1 MDKIGARSDNAT
13 YICAMR
19 TSLSF
24 AAVALTFV
32 GGCRQTDRDAAAN
45 NPVKWTISPAVT
57 ELRTD
62 YAAPVNLAATIDKG
76 WYIYSITQKPGGP
89 TPMTVSVAPSPP
101 FSIEGGVTA
110 PAPVVVF
117 DKEFNINT
125 ERYEGAPSF
134 VVPVA
139 AKIAA
144 GAQPQTLDIKVRFQ
158 ACNETMCLPAHT
170 VTLTNRVQVAVR

>member
-1 MDKIGARSDNAT
+1 M
-13 YICAMR
+13 
-19 TSLSF
+19 
-24 AAVALTFV
+24 AALAVI
-32 GGCRQTDRDAAAN
+32 GGCKPADDQAAAN
-45 NPVKWTISPAVT
+45 SPVRWTISPPVT
-57 ELRTD
+57 VLRTD
-62 YAAPVNLAATIDKG
+62 YAVPVNLSATIDNG
-76 WYIYSITQKPGGP
+76 WYIYSVTQKAGGP
-89 TPMTVSVAPSPP
+89 TPMTVTVAPSPP

-139 AKIAA
+139 AKIAT
-144 GAQPQTLDIKVRFQ
+144 GAVPQALDVKVRFQ

-170 VTLTNRVQVAVR
+170 VTLTNHVQVAVH

>member
-1 MDKIGARSDNAT
+1 M
-13 YICAMR
+13 
-19 TSLSF
+19 
-24 AAVALTFV
+24 AALAVI
-32 GGCRQTDRDAAAN
+32 GGCKPADDQAAAN
-45 NPVKWTISPAVT
+45 SPVRWTISPPVT
-57 ELRTD
+57 VLRTD
-62 YAAPVNLAATIDKG
+62 YAVPVNLSATIDNG
-76 WYIYSITQKPGGP
+76 WYIYSVTQKAGGP
-89 TPMTVSVAPSPP
+89 TPMTVTVAPSPP

-139 AKIAA
+139 AKIAT
-144 GAQPQTLDIKVRFQ
+144 GAVPQALDVKVRFQ

-170 VTLTNRVQVAVR
+170 VTLSNRIQVAVH

>member
-1 MDKIGARSDNAT
+1 
-13 YICAMR
+13 MR
-19 TSLSF
+19 LSLSLL
-24 AAVALTFV
+24 ALALI
-32 GGCRQTDRDAAAN
+32 GGCNPAARDAAAN
-45 NPVKWTISPAVT
+45 NPVKWTISPPVT

-62 YAAPVNLAATIDKG
+62 YAVPVNLSATIDNG
-76 WYIYSITQKPGGP
+76 WYIYSVTQKAGGP

-139 AKIAA
+139 TKIAP
-144 GAQPQTLDIKVRFQ
+144 GAQPQTLDVKVRFQ

-170 VTLTNRVQVAVR
+170 VTLSNRIQVAVH